1 MRDHTRLRAFQ
12 KADKLALDVY
22 RLTSNFPD
30 SERFGL
36 VSQMRRAAVSIA
48 SNIVEGCGRTTTREY
63 LRFLEMAYS
72 SACELKYQLSLA
84 KRLAFGLS
92 HSTMD
97 AYEKIEPLA
106 DAVSGSLA
114 RLLQSLGQDVPGS
127 GSREPGAGADEGGD
141 S

>member
-12 KADKLALDVY
+12 KADRLALEVY
-22 RLTSNFPD
+22 HLTSRFPE

-36 VSQMRRAAVSIA
+36 TSQMRRAAVSVA
-48 SNIVEGCGRTTTREY
+48 SNIVEGCARTTTREY

-84 KRLAFGLS
+84 KRLSFGLS
-92 HSTMD
+92 NATMD
-97 AYEKIEPLA
+97 AYEKIEPLG

-114 RLLQSLGQDVPGS
+114 RLLQSLGQDVPGA
-127 GSREPGAGADEGGD
+127 GTREAKGD
-141 S
+141 DSDGLA